1 MHQIFIQIY
10 STLSI
15 GPSSKESSFGFS
27 QTPPP
32 KTTFLYISLQNLFLS
47 SWETI
52 LDSQILTL
60 TCYPLGHQYTFRL
73 IQNIAYLTSNPCS
86 ETVLT
91 FHVPEAMQHNFVLKF
106 HPFPRI
112 VSTPHRSKTILTIQK
127 NVNRTT
133 ISPIIRGCRTQGLN
147 STTSQ
152 TGQTCATN
160 RQLATHES
168 WLVRCSPHALR
179 FSGSNLQNNIK
190 IVL

>member
-10 STLSI
+10 STVSI
-15 GPSSKESSFGFS
+15 GQSSKESSLGFS
-27 QTPPP
+27 QTHPLKRHFSTFHYRTCSFFTYPFFFIRTL
-32 KTTFLYISLQNLFLS
+32 KTIEKQIHILS
-47 SWETI
+47 SRETL
-52 LDSQILTL
+52 LDCQILTL
-60 TCYPLGHQYTFRL
+60 TCYPLGHQYTFGL

-147 STTSQ
+147 STTS
-152 TGQTCATN
+152 
-160 RQLATHES
+160 
-168 WLVRCSPHALR
+168 
-179 FSGSNLQNNIK
+179 
-190 IVL
+190 